1 MQISLRSHRNPHR
14 RKMSKFNTET
24 TKYEKARTTH
34 GIQKNA
40 SYSVQSTPSGG
51 CTPSGLFVASDRED
65 PTGHRSRPKTLVHF
79 FCPETEELMRQQ
91 EDVPTTNK
99 HFCICPHF
107 LWDIVLLILCSPA
120 PFFFF
125 PRKTTKGALSYPL
138 TSFEMNSHYRL
149 FRILLCL
156 FFASALFDCWKEKT
170 VWKKGK

>member
-1 MQISLRSHRNPHR
+1 
-14 RKMSKFNTET
+14 MSEFNTET
-24 TKYEKARTTH
+24 TKYEKAKTTH
-34 GIQKNA
+34 GKQKNA

-51 CTPSGLFVASDRED
+51 CTPSALFVAPDRED
-65 PTGHRSRPKTLVHF
+65 SNPVGHRSRPKPLSTSF
-79 FCPETEELMRQQ
+79 TKTEELMRQQ

-120 PFFFF
+120 PFFFP

-156 FFASALFDCWKEKT
+156 FFASALFHCWKEKT
-170 VWKKGK
+170 VWKKVNR

>member
-1 MQISLRSHRNPHR
+1 
-14 RKMSKFNTET
+14 MSKFNTET
-24 TKYEKARTTH
+24 TKYEKAKTTH

-51 CTPSGLFVASDRED
+51 CTPSALFVASDRED
-65 PTGHRSRPKTLVHF
+65 PTGHRSRPKTLVHV

-125 PRKTTKGALSYPL
+125 PPKNNKRGPIVSADLLWDEFSLQALPDSSL
-138 TSFEMNSHYRL
+138 FIFCISVIRL
-149 FRILLCL
+149 L
-156 FFASALFDCWKEKT
+156 
-170 VWKKGK
+170 KGKDCLEKR